1 MKCSRNIST
10 FETDIASIWNLGTFI
25 DFSAEMSR
33 LSIFTS
39 EALVARRASAKIFKL
54 TFKSTVIIDTDF
66 AVKTRITL
74 TFVDIATFIG
84 FCRRFFTNVVTGET
98 RGAGNVEARIDFYT
112 VVAPY
117 PIHAIFGAKT
127 PVTSYSR
134 VFRVFYF
141 IFYWSETISPETL
154 SCQTFVDICARVITV
169 KIFAL
174 KSIWTEIL

>member
-1 MKCSRNIST
+1 
-10 FETDIASIWNLGTFI
+10 
-25 DFSAEMSR
+25 MSR

-134 VFRVFYF
+134 VFRVFF
-141 IFYWSETISPETL
+141 LFSIIEIWSETISPETL